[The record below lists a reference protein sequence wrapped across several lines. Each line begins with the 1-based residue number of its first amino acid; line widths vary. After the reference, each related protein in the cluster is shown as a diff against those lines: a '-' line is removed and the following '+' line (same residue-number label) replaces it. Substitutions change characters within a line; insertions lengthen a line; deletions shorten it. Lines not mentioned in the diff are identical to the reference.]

1 MTRKIG
7 SILPSEGPWA
17 LLWPSIIVAMAP
29 LGSSLIACAMPLV
42 AIATLAAATM
52 TRRQALITLV
62 LCWVINQALGFG
74 VHNYPPTLLTI
85 GWGLAA
91 GFAAIVAL
99 VVAQGLL
106 APGQVGLRMVPVL
119 GLGFVAYELVLFA
132 FSQITGWACPFT
144 FDVVSAV
151 ATNEALWFVGLW
163 LAYVG
168 LGLVLPVAGQGAR
181 PCQGEP

>member
-7 SILPSEGPWA
+7 FSLPVEGSWA
-17 LLWPSIIVAMAP
+17 LLWPSILVVTAP
-29 LGSSLIACAMPLV
+29 LGSSLISCAMPLV

-52 TRRQALITLV
+52 SRRQAIITLI
-62 LCWVINQALGFG
+62 LCWAINQALGFG
-74 VHNYPPTLLTI
+74 VHNYPQTLLTI

-91 GFAAIVAL
+91 GFAGLVAL
-99 VVAQGLL
+99 VIAQGLL
-106 APGQVGLRMVPVL
+106 VPGQVGLRTIPALVL
-119 GLGFVAYELVLFA
+119 GFAAYELVLFA

-144 FDVVSAV
+144 FDVVSVV

-168 LGLVLPVAGQGAR
+168 LGMVITGQDAR